1 MESYLRQRFIDELN
15 EEGDIEIRTK
25 VWRRSQILE
34 MAGDEVFNGLLVD
47 WVSAQRTN
55 ARDQVEEY
63 LTDNGC
69 LDRFKELIHRHR
81 QGAVIPFVGAG
92 MSCASGHRPWGEFLK
107 SLLADARNR
116 VADIEALL
124 ANGRYEEAAQAVH
137 DILGAQVF
145 AQEIRSKLG
154 AHYDR
159 ATGPVQLLP
168 MLFTDQV
175 VTTNLDYVLINA
187 YKLVNAPFTNTFSG
201 SALRDAP
208 GRIGNEPHCLLRLH
222 GEAEASHGRV
232 LTAAEYDA
240 TYTQDR
246 TLAELIGTIAA
257 GRSFLFL
264 GCSLT
269 EDRTVQA
276 LKALNGKAAV
286 GHAPHFAFL
295 PQPAD
300 DDRLARRGFLAD
312 AGIHPI
318 YYPKGDHDQMV
329 ESLLI
334 AMIEGIE

>member
-1 MESYLRQRFIDELN
+1 MRQRFIDELN

-25 VWRRSQILE
+25 VWRRSEILE
-34 MAGDEVFNGLLVD
+34 MAGDDVFNGLLVD

-55 ARDQVEEY
+55 ARDQVEEF
-63 LTDNGC
+63 LSDNGC

-81 QGAVIPFVGAG
+81 QGAVVPFVGAG
-92 MSCASGHRPWGEFLK
+92 MSCASGHRPWGDFLK

-124 ANGRYEEAAQAVH
+124 AGGRYEDAAQAVH

-145 AQEIRSKLG
+145 SQEIRSKLG
-154 AHYDR
+154 AHCDKV
-159 ATGPVQLLP
+159 AGPVQLLP
-168 MLFTDQV
+168 MLFSDHV
-175 VTTNLDYVLINA
+175 VTTNLDYVLINVYRLA
-187 YKLVNAPFTNTFSG
+187 NTPFTNSFVG

-208 GRIGNEPHCLLRLH
+208 GRIGNEPHSLLRLH
-222 GEAEASHGRV
+222 GEAEATHGRV
-232 LTAAEYDA
+232 LTTAEYNE
-240 TYTQDR
+240 TYTEKR

-269 EDRTVQA
+269 EDRTVRA
-276 LKALNGKAAV
+276 LKELNGKAAV
-286 GHAPHFAFL
+286 GHAPHYAFL

-300 DDRLARRGFLAD
+300 ADRLARRGFLAE